1 MKLTQQHYAILKR
14 ICYSLCIAIVIWLIV
29 GCASTPAV
37 KYYSLQP
44 QTQSSAVMGNAP
56 VGIQIASPQIP
67 ESVDRPQLMVRN
79 PAEPQVTYALNAARW
94 AGSLSDEIGQSLS
107 FYLAGQLG
115 AINVQNLPV
124 LPNSLPVWMVQTN
137 VQQFDLMPG
146 NSAILDVVWT
156 LKSPSGNRS
165 SWICQTRISVP
176 VSQKDAASVVDGQQ
190 QAIRM
195 LANEMAQ
202 KINPGVVAAD
212 NMVQASVQT
221 RACRQS

>member
-1 MKLTQQHYAILKR
+1 MQQHHAILKR
-14 ICYSLCIAIVIWLIV
+14 IACFLGTGAVVSLIA
-29 GCASTPAV
+29 GCASAPEV

-44 QTQSSAVMGNAP
+44 QTQVATVMGNAP
-56 VGIQIASPQIP
+56 LGLQIALPQIP

-79 PAEPQVTYALNAARW
+79 PAEPQVIYALNAARW

-124 LPNSLPVWMVQTN
+124 VPGSLPVWIVQTN

-146 NSAILDVVWT
+146 NRAILDVVWT
-156 LKSPSGNRS
+156 LKPTSGALT

-176 VSQKDAASVVDGQQ
+176 VIQKDAAAVVDGQQ
-190 QAIRM
+190 QAIRL
-195 LANEMAQ
+195 LANEMAK
-202 KINPGVVAAD
+202 KIHPGVMAAD
-212 NMVQASVQT
+212 NTVQASVKT
-221 RACRQS
+221 GACRQS

>member
-1 MKLTQQHYAILKR
+1 MQQHLVILKR
-14 ICYSLCIAIVIWLIV
+14 LAGLLGTGAVLSLMA
-29 GCASTPAV
+29 GCTSAPAV

-44 QTQSSAVMGNAP
+44 QTQSATVMGNAP
-56 VGIQIASPQIP
+56 FGVQISSPQIP

-79 PAEPQVTYALNAARW
+79 PAEPQVMYALNAARW

-107 FYLAGQLG
+107 FYLAARLG
-115 AINVQNLPV
+115 ALNVQNLPV
-124 LPNSLPVWMVQTN
+124 VSGVLPVWAVQVN
-137 VQQFDLMPG
+137 VQQFDLMPS
-146 NSAILDVVWT
+146 NSATLDVVWT
-156 LKSPSGNRS
+156 LKPPSGTRA
-165 SWICQTRISVP
+165 SWICQTRVSVP
-176 VSQKDAASVVDGQQ
+176 VMQKDAASVVNGQQ
-190 QAIRM
+190 QAIRL

>member
-1 MKLTQQHYAILKR
+1 MQQHLVILKR
-14 ICYSLCIAIVIWLIV
+14 IAFFLGGGAVFALIA
-29 GCASTPAV
+29 GCASAPPV

-44 QTQSSAVMGNAP
+44 QTQSATVMGNAAI
-56 VGIQIASPQIP
+56 GLQIASPQIP

-79 PAEPQVTYALNAARW
+79 PAEPQVIYALNASRW
-94 AGSLSDEIGQSLS
+94 ASSLSDEIAQSLS

-124 LPNSLPVWMVQTN
+124 VTGSLPVWTVQTN
-137 VQQFDLMPG
+137 VQQFDLLPG

-156 LKSPSGNRS
+156 LKSPSRTIA

-176 VSQKDAASVVDGQQ
+176 VSQNDAVSVVDGQQ
-190 QAIRM
+190 QAIRL
-195 LANEMAQ
+195 LANEMAK
-202 KINPGVVAAD
+202 KINPGVMAAD
-212 NMVQASVQT
+212 NAAQALVQT